1 MPMKKFIAIL
11 SLLLLTAIPSF
22 AQVDGYRAVLFG
34 KYGTY
39 TSSTLAAQDAL
50 LMLCYSEHHSIKQD
64 SKKIANF
71 QRKLNNYLDNL
82 GNVLNFCANM
92 YGIYYQVDQLTHN
105 ITYLKNLTLHC
116 PENVAAVA
124 LSEKKQ
130 GMYKEVFDQGLSL
143 VNDLY
148 EILPVKKSKNT
159 KSTEYQK
166 LTTEAKIQRK
176 LYALNVKIVRL
187 SRHIKYTTLLD
198 TWYEYAGRRKR
209 YRTKTIQEV
218 VNDCTRRWSY
228 SYSKAA
234 NTYRGN

>member
-1 MPMKKFIAIL
+1 MKKIIAIL
-11 SLLLLTAIPSF
+11 SFLFLTAMPSF
-22 AQVDGYRAVLFG
+22 AQIDGYRAVLFG
-34 KYGTY
+34 QYGTY
-39 TSSTLAAQDAL
+39 TSSALAAQDAL

-71 QRKLNNYLDNL
+71 QRKFNKYLDDL
-82 GNVLNFCANM
+82 GDVLSFCANM

-116 PENVAAVA
+116 PSNVAAVA

-166 LTTEAKIQRK
+166 MTTEAKIQRK

-209 YRTKTIQEV
+209 YKTRSIKEV
-218 VNDCTRRWSY
+218 VDECTRRWSY

>member
-1 MPMKKFIAIL
+1 MKKIIAIL
-11 SLLLLTAIPSF
+11 SFLFLTAMPGF
-22 AQVDGYRAVLFG
+22 AQIDGFRAVLFG

-39 TSSTLAAQDAL
+39 TSSALAAQDAL

-71 QRKLNNYLDNL
+71 QRKFNKYLDDL
-82 GNVLNFCANM
+82 GDVLTFCANV
-92 YGIYYQVDQLTHN
+92 YGIYYQTDQLTHN

-116 PENVAAVA
+116 PNNVAAVA
-124 LSEKKQ
+124 LSERKQ

-166 LTTEAKIQRK
+166 LTTEARIQRK
-176 LYALNVKIVRL
+176 LYDLNVKIVRL

-209 YRTKTIQEV
+209 YKTRSIKEV
-218 VNDCTRRWSY
+218 IDDCTHRWSY
-228 SYSKAA
+228 SFSKAA

>member
-1 MPMKKFIAIL
+1 MKKIIAIL
-11 SLLLLTAIPSF
+11 SFLFMTVMPSF
-22 AQVDGYRAVLFG
+22 AQIDGFRAVLFG
-34 KYGTY
+34 KYETY
-39 TSSTLAAQDAL
+39 TSSALAAQDAL

-71 QRKLNNYLDNL
+71 QRKFNKYLDDL
-82 GNVLNFCANM
+82 GDVLTFCANM
-92 YGIYYQVDQLTHN
+92 YGIYYQTDQLTHN

-116 PENVAAVA
+116 PDNVVAVA
-124 LSEKKQ
+124 ISEKKQ

-166 LTTEAKIQRK
+166 LTIEARIQRK
-176 LYALNVKIVRL
+176 LYDLNIKIVRL

-209 YRTKTIQEV
+209 YKTRSIKEV
-218 VNDCTRRWSY
+218 IDDCTHRWSY
-228 SYSKAA
+228 SFSKAA

>member
-1 MPMKKFIAIL
+1 MKKIIAIL
-11 SLLLLTAIPSF
+11 SFLFLTAMPSF
-22 AQVDGYRAVLFG
+22 AQIDGYRAVLFG

-39 TSSTLAAQDAL
+39 TSSALAAQDAL

-71 QRKLNNYLDNL
+71 QRKFNKYLDDL
-82 GNVLNFCANM
+82 GDVLSFCANM
-92 YGIYYQVDQLTHN
+92 YG
-105 ITYLKNLTLHC
+105 
-116 PENVAAVA
+116 NVAAVA

-130 GMYKEVFDQGLSL
+130 GLYKEVFDQGLSL

-166 LTTEAKIQRK
+166 LKIEARIQRK
-176 LYALNVKIVRL
+176 LYDLNVKIVRL

-198 TWYEYAGRRKR
+198 TWFENGGRRKR
-209 YRTKTIQEV
+209 YRTRSIKEV
-218 VNDCTRRWSY
+218 VRDCQRRWSY

-234 NTYRGN
+234 NTYRGK

>member
-1 MPMKKFIAIL
+1 MKKFIAIL
-11 SLLLLTAIPSF
+11 FLMTMTAIPGF
-22 AQVDGYRAVLFG
+22 AQVDGFRATLFG

-64 SKKIANF
+64 NKKIANF
-71 QRKLNNYLDNL
+71 QRKFNKYLDNL
-82 GNVLNFCANM
+82 GDVLNFCANM
-92 YGIYYQVDQLTHN
+92 YGICYNIDQLAHN
-105 ITYLKNLTLHC
+105 ITYLKNLTTHC
-116 PENVAAVA
+116 PGNVAAVA

-176 LYALNVKIVRL
+176 LYALNLSIVRL
-187 SRHIKYTTLLD
+187 NRHIKYTTLLD
-198 TWYEYAGRRKR
+198 TWFEYAGRRKR
-209 YRTKTIQEV
+209 YKTRTISEV

-228 SYSKAA
+228 AYSKAA
-234 NTYRGN
+234 SVYR

>member
-1 MPMKKFIAIL
+1 MKKIIAIL
-11 SLLLLTAIPSF
+11 SFLFLTAMQGF
-22 AQVDGYRAVLFG
+22 AQIDGFRAVLFG

-39 TSSTLAAQDAL
+39 TSSALAAQDAL

-71 QRKLNNYLDNL
+71 QRKFNKYLDDL
-82 GNVLNFCANM
+82 GDVLTFCANV
-92 YGIYYQVDQLTHN
+92 YGIYYQTDQLTHN

-116 PENVAAVA
+116 PNNVAAVA
-124 LSEKKQ
+124 LSERKQ

-166 LTTEAKIQRK
+166 LTTEARIQRK
-176 LYALNVKIVRL
+176 LYDLNVKIVRL

-209 YRTKTIQEV
+209 YKTRSIKEV
-218 VNDCTRRWSY
+218 IDDCTHRWSY
-228 SYSKAA
+228 SFSKAA

>member
-1 MPMKKFIAIL
+1 MKKIIAIL
-11 SLLLLTAIPSF
+11 SFLLMTAMPSV
-22 AQVDGYRAVLFG
+22 AQIDGYRAVLFG
-34 KYGTY
+34 KFGSY

-50 LMLCYSEHHSIKQD
+50 LMLCYTEHHSIKQD

-71 QRKLNNYLDNL
+71 QRKFNKYLDDL
-82 GNVLNFCANM
+82 GDVLTFCANM
-92 YGIYYQVDQLTHN
+92 YGIYYQTDQLTHN
-105 ITYLKNLTLHC
+105 VIYLKNLTSHC
-116 PENVAAVA
+116 PDNVAAVA

-130 GMYKEVFDQGLSL
+130 GLYKEVFDQGLSL

-166 LTTEAKIQRK
+166 LKTEARIQRK
-176 LYALNVKIVRL
+176 LYDLNVKIVRL

-198 TWYEYAGRRKR
+198 TWFEYGGRRKR
-209 YRTKTIQEV
+209 YRTRSIKEV
-218 VNDCTRRWSY
+218 VRDCQRRWSY

-234 NTYRGN
+234 NTYRGK